1 MDKRYSRYYT
11 YIKPVTKL
19 PIIKSYGLHILT
31 IVTLTIFIVFA
42 IKPTIE
48 TIITLQKKLTD
59 QQEILKQIT
68 KKSEDLTKASKNY
81 QSLDPLVKQKI
92 EISLPTK
99 TDLRTLTNQLEQSAL
114 ITQASISALQVQPL
128 TFNAKNRTDKKSLS
142 EISFTYNIEGSYQ
155 NLLRAL
161 DSLQKSNR
169 LISIDSLT
177 LNKVID
183 SSTIL
188 MSVTGKA
195 YYLK

>member
-31 IVTLTIFIVFA
+31 IITLTIFIVFA

-48 TIITLQKKLTD
+48 TILVLQKKLQD
-59 QQEILKQIT
+59 QEEILAQVT
-68 KKSEDLTKASKNY
+68 KKSEDLTKASQNY
-81 QSLDPLVKQKI
+81 QSLDPTIKQKI
-92 EISLPTK
+92 ETALPTK
-99 TDLRTLTNQLEQSAL
+99 SDLRILTNQLEQSAL
-114 ITQASISALQVQPL
+114 LAQASISALQVEPL
-128 TFNAKNRTDKKSLS
+128 TFTSQNSEAKKSLS
-142 EISFTYNIEGSYQ
+142 EIIFTYNIEGTYE
-155 NLLRAL
+155 NLLLAL

-169 LISIDSLT
+169 LISIESLN

-183 SSTIL
+183 SPTIL
-188 MSVTGKA
+188 MSVKGKA